1 MQPRRVVITG
11 VGLCSPIG
19 SSLDEVMTSLRQGRH
34 GIQVMPAWERI
45 VDLRTKLGGVVTL
58 DLAGRYPRKKT
69 RSMGRVSLLATYATE
84 QAIADAGLDAALVS
98 SGAVGLAY
106 GSTTGS
112 SDAMEEFCG
121 TLFTSYSL
129 RGLSGSSYLKMMSNT
144 CAANLGQFF
153 QLRGR
158 VITTCSACT
167 SGSQAI
173 GYAYESVKYGLQ
185 EVMVA
190 GGAEELHFA
199 SAATFDLMF
208 ATSAGFNDRP
218 DLSPRPFDVRRDG
231 LVIGEGAGTVVL
243 ESYERA
249 RARGA
254 RIYGEIVGFGTNCD
268 GAHVTAPEEAGMA
281 EAMRLALRDA
291 GLDPG
296 AIDYVN
302 AHGTATEIGDIAESS
317 ATRRVFEREVPFSS
331 SKSFTG
337 HTLGA
342 CGALELIFCAGM
354 IRDGF
359 LAPTRNLEAVDPRC
373 AALDYIRAPR
383 PASPSLIMSNN
394 FAFGGVNTSL
404 ILGKIAE
411 AGAPMIVGV

>member
-1 MQPRRVVITG
+1 MQPQRVVITG
-11 VGLCSPIG
+11 VGVASPIG
-19 SSLDEVMTSLRQGRH
+19 NTLDDALTSLRTGRH
-34 GIQVMPAWERI
+34 GIARMGDWDRI
-45 VDLRTKLGGVVTL
+45 GDLRTRLGGVVDL
-58 DLAGRYPRKKT
+58 DLAGRYPRKKV

-84 QAIADAGLDAALVS
+84 RAIADAGLDPELVA
-98 SGAVGLAY
+98 SGRVGLAY

-121 TLFTSYSL
+121 TLFTHYSL
-129 RGLSGSSYLKMMSNT
+129 KGLSANSYLKMMSNT
-144 CAANLGQFF
+144 CAANLGHFF

-167 SGSQAI
+167 SGAQAI

-208 ATSAGFNDRP
+208 ATSAGYNDRP
-218 DLSPRPFDVRRDG
+218 DLSPRPFDARRDG

-243 ESYERA
+243 EGLERA

-254 RIYGEIVGFGTNCD
+254 TIYGEVLGYGTNCD
-268 GAHVTAPEEAGMA
+268 GAHVTAPDEGGMA
-281 EAMRLALRDA
+281 GAMVLALQSA
-291 GLDPG
+291 GLDPA

-302 AHGTATEIGDIAESS
+302 AHGTATEIGDIAETQ
-317 ATRRVFEREVPFSS
+317 ATRRVFGRPVPISS

-342 CGALELIFCAGM
+342 CGAIELIYCLGM
-354 IRDGF
+354 IRERF
-359 LAPTRNLEAVDPRC
+359 LAPTRNLDEVDPRC
-373 AALDYIRAPR
+373 ADLDYVREPR
-383 PASPSLIMSNN
+383 PADPRVLMSNN

-404 ILGKIAE
+404 ILGR
-411 AGAPMIVGV
+411 VGD